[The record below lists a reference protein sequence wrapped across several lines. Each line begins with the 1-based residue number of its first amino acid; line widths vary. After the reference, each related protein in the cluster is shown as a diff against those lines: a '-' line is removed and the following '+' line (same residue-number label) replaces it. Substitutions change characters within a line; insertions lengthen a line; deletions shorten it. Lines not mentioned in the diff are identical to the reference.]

1 MSIRRSPSSESVDG
15 AAEGGAAEGGAAA
28 GGAAGAATGW
38 GAGAASSVSAPRRN
52 NSYLRML
59 CPMTAVSSLKL
70 IMPRD

>member
-15 AAEGGAAEGGAAA
+15 AAEGGAAAGGAA
-28 GGAAGAATGW
+28 GAAGAATGW